1 MARFCHPGEIQI
13 GHLDAHSGV
22 RGEFRLDL
30 ARFVHD
36 EAARLVREAG
46 NASGFATG
54 GAVGETGRSGVAG
67 GGIDFRRVGDFL
79 VGTAEQGGH
88 VRGLVDGVV
97 CGEV

>member
-1 MARFCHPGEIQI
+1 MSWFRDTGEIQI